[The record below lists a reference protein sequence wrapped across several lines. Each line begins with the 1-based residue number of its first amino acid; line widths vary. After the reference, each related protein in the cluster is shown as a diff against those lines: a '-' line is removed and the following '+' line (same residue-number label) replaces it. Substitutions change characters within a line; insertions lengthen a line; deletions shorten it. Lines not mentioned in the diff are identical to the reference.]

1 MSSRTDQLETQIKNP
16 WIIQRQYNQIYF
28 ANKFLTSKFNFQMKN
43 GWVLPLVYG
52 CLLQFEIFEKKK

>member
-1 MSSRTDQLETQIKNP
+1 METQIKNP